1 MSSIFDS
8 VIIFF
13 PGPTSMADIVLLTWA
28 EASSR
33 RLSQSR
39 NAASERGSLARR
51 IRRGHEDEL
60 WIEFWGGVEGGE
72 SGEAGDRVL
81 SDIADGFDR
90 VGVAGRKGGVFG

>member
-1 MSSIFDS
+1 MGEGDF
-8 VIIFF
+8 
-13 PGPTSMADIVLLTWA
+13 
-28 EASSR
+28 E
-33 RLSQSR
+33 
-39 NAASERGSLARR
+39 
-51 IRRGHEDEL
+51 RGHEDEL